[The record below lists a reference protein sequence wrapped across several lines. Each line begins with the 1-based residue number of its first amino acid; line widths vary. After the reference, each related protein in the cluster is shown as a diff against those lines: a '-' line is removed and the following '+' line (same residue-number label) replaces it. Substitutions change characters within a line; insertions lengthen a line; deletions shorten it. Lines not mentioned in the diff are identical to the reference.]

1 MFIFKSGV
9 LIVTLTSLISLP
21 VTSNAL
27 AQEELEG
34 PGVFSGEKG
43 EFSLSKIF
51 SGKDA
56 KNTSTLKA
64 GGSMEPENDAS
75 DNAKLNPTSTNQLS
89 NVSQQVDEFA
99 LFKAWKLAKSQN
111 DSDYQEFK
119 LWLEY
124 KHYQQQKATH

>member
-1 MFIFKSGV
+1 MFIFKSSV
-9 LIVTLTSLISLP
+9 LIVTLSSLITLA

-51 SGKDA
+51 SDKDV
-56 KNTSTLKA
+56 KNTPTPKA
-64 GGSMEPENDAS
+64 SGSIQSENDAS
-75 DNAKLNPTSTNQLS
+75 DNAKPNPTSTNQLPGA
-89 NVSQQVDEFA
+89 SQQVDEFA
-99 LFKAWKLAKSQN
+99 LFKAWKLAKSKN